1 MKILIFKAP
10 CPVCKKVVFHAKEDG
25 YSVQYFEVK
34 EAKMLV
40 IVATPE
46 VDGKT
51 LIALGPC
58 KSKEPFH
65 EENEEPVIYFGHPK
79 HGCQLPIAPGQANQM
94 DTSTSTLINNI
105 GSVLPGPVAPIIPA
119 AVPAIVP
126 VPVQSK
132 QIQAPKPPIERA

>member
-94 DTSTSTLINNI
+94 GTSTGTSINNS
-105 GSVLPGPVAPIIPA
+105 GSVMPGSPMIHEVAPAILPA
-119 AVPAIVP
+119 PI
-126 VPVQSK
+126 QKS
-132 QIQAPKPPIERA
+132 QIQASRLPVERA